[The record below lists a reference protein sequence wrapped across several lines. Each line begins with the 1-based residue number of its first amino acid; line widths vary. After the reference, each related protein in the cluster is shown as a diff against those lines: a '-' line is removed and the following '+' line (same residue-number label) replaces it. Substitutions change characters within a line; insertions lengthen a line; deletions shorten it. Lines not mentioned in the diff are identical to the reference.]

1 MQAITSHA
9 LALPLMSYGQPLG
22 HLCLQ
27 RTASAFDEADL
38 RWQDDVMREMLPLLE
53 RSDLLEQLQ
62 RETASRERERI
73 GRDLHDSA
81 VQPYLG
87 LKYGLEA
94 LSRQAGQQNPIA
106 PHIKQLLHLAT
117 EELQNLRDVVS
128 GLRSGEDPSIGSAS
142 LVALQRQ
149 VKRFEDIYG
158 LKVHIFAPQAPH
170 LRGSVAK
177 AVLHMV
183 NEGLTN
189 VRRHTTATAVTVL
202 LDTHQDN
209 VVMRLRNDH
218 GPGERL
224 ARDFIPRSINERAA
238 EFGGT
243 VAVTHEP
250 DFTEIAITLPQARS
264 HRMNPNVATPS
275 QHSSPGAQ
283 PIRVLLVDDHALMLW
298 GLRQLVESMR
308 PLMAVSGTRR
318 PAVSC
323 SSTPLS
329 QHTDVVVLDLGLRD
343 ANALDC
349 VSQLVSQAGVK
360 VIVLTGDLNPSH
372 HRDAV
377 MRGARGVVLKSQPT
391 EDILQAIERVHAGE
405 VWLDGSLMSM
415 LLGGMPGLAPAR
427 GAIEDEHARRN
438 HSLTAKE
445 RQVVQAMVQ
454 HRGAKGLVVADALGM
469 SEHTLRNHLTVIY
482 SKLGVQ
488 GKLNLYVYA
497 LEHGLAHAPRCEG
510 VSCRRLGRPGFRRAL
525 LA

>member
-1 MQAITSHA
+1 MWAAALLWKTLSGWSLAASKAWPWLDAGVVLIVSQVMVQPAPLLGALAVLPVVVLALLAGPMHATLLALVCAAAILLLAGLPIGLGTLPPLPLSVALVLLAFGPAAALLARPSRDLRQRLELLDAFNARSDPRQGLRHHIDALFQLLATHFGLSVATISLQGPEPRIFQWRPDTGTQVLGEPELAIWRERLTALPHDLGCLYASDAPSDKQFVALNPASGARGALSHDARRAMQAIASHA

-128 GLRSGEDPSIGSAS
+128 GLRSGEDLSIGSAS

-170 LRGSVAK
+170 LRGSAAK

-183 NEGLTN
+183 NEALTN

-202 LDTHQDN
+202 LDTHQND

-224 ARDFIPRSINERAA
+224 ARDFVPRSITERAA

-250 DFTEIAITLPQARS
+250 DFTEIAITLPR
-264 HRMNPNVATPS
+264 
-275 QHSSPGAQ
+275 
-283 PIRVLLVDDHALMLW
+283 L
-298 GLRQLVESMR
+298 
-308 PLMAVSGTRR
+308 
-318 PAVSC
+318 
-323 SSTPLS
+323 
-329 QHTDVVVLDLGLRD
+329 
-343 ANALDC
+343 
-349 VSQLVSQAGVK
+349 
-360 VIVLTGDLNPSH
+360 
-372 HRDAV
+372 
-377 MRGARGVVLKSQPT
+377 
-391 EDILQAIERVHAGE
+391 
-405 VWLDGSLMSM
+405 
-415 LLGGMPGLAPAR
+415 
-427 GAIEDEHARRN
+427 GAI
-438 HSLTAKE
+438 
-445 RQVVQAMVQ
+445 
-454 HRGAKGLVVADALGM
+454 G
-469 SEHTLRNHLTVIY
+469 
-482 SKLGVQ
+482 
-488 GKLNLYVYA
+488 
-497 LEHGLAHAPRCEG
+497 
-510 VSCRRLGRPGFRRAL
+510 
-525 LA
+525 